1 MLKLSISIN
10 TMLSKQQLPRF
21 FFLTSILLG
30 NLSFIPLAL
39 GQNRPPQTFSS
50 RLPDRWESSEF
61 RPPASGNPTGIAG
74 GGSRNPNSS
83 CISGQLL
90 PTALVP
96 VSSLGG
102 ITQEPYPQL
111 SWYLPAN
118 RAEALEI
125 SIVNEQDQDIYSTW
139 YALKPASSPQQN
151 LTNLQPSQPLDQGKI
166 MSLQIPPNAG
176 INPLEIGKLYRW
188 EVSLICDMNN
198 RTRDI
203 FTRGYIQ
210 RIPPKDGLNTQL
222 SQANPPDQ
230 AILYAN
236 AQLWY
241 ETLATVIKMQRQS
254 SQDPVL
260 AANINTMWV
269 KLLTSAGLEKVA
281 EQPLF
286 LGAANSQQ

>member
-1 MLKLSISIN
+1 MPI
-10 TMLSKQQLPRF
+10 
-21 FFLTSILLG
+21 
-30 NLSFIPLAL
+30 AL
-39 GQNRPPQTFSS
+39 GQNRVPQNFSS
-50 RLPDRWESSEF
+50 RLPDQWESSEF
-61 RPPASGNPTGIAG
+61 RPPATGSPNGTGG
-74 GGSRNPNSS
+74 GGSRNPSSS
-83 CISGQLL
+83 CISPGQLL

-102 ITQEPYPQL
+102 ITQEPYPQI
-111 SWYLPAN
+111 SWYLPPN

-125 SIVNEQDQDIYSTW
+125 IIFNEQDQEIYSTW
-139 YALKPASSPQQN
+139 YSLKPASPQQN
-151 LTNLQPSQPLDQGKI
+151 FANPQPNQPLEKGKI
-166 MSLQIPPNAG
+166 MSLQIPPHTG

-203 FTRGYIQ
+203 PTGGYIQ
-210 RIPPKDGLNTQL
+210 RITPKDGLNTQL
-222 SQANPPDQ
+222 SQATPPDQ

-254 SQDPVL
+254 PQDPIL